1 MLAVMATLYR
11 RDDPM
16 YVVGSV
22 SVAHFLSHVF
32 LLAFPPLFP
41 LLGRE
46 FGLSTTRLGLLVTAI
61 YVPTLFLQL
70 PLGDVVDRVG
80 ARRVLVAGLAVTAT
94 GITLAGFAWSYPVL
108 LACAFLSGM
117 GQSVFHPADY
127 ALLDTATGSS
137 GEGTAFGVHTF
148 GGFAGFAAAPVVIG
162 GVGVWLG
169 WGTALVA
176 AGLIGLG
183 YAAVLHV
190 TVAPVHVRAVAA
202 KDAADPAGESIRE
215 TFRELVRFARQ
226 FEMLL
231 VSGFYL
237 LSMMAVVGL
246 QSFTTVLAVET
257 FGFGESTANT
267 LLSVHLGAT
276 AVGVIA
282 GGPLADRLPFREIIA
297 SMFLSAAVGVWALVV
312 LGPSQL
318 VVGVLLSLVGL
329 LIGLALPSRDK
340 LGNAVADAG
349 TAGKSFGLY
358 FTGLSVGA
366 VVSPVLLGAVI
377 DTLSPGAAFLLVGG
391 FLVCAVGV
399 VAVAGIVGVGQA
411 ESDPARADD

>member
-1 MLAVMATLYR
+1 MATR
-11 RDDPM
+11 HMRDDPA

-61 YVPTLFLQL
+61 YVPTLLLQL

-80 ARRVLVAGLAVTAT
+80 AKRVLVSGLAVTAT
-94 GITLAGFAWSYPVL
+94 GITLAGFAWSYPAL
-108 LACAFLSGM
+108 LACAFLSGI

-127 ALLDTATGSS
+127 ALLDTATGPS

-148 GGFAGFAAAPVVIG
+148 GGFAGFAAAPVAVG

-169 WGTALVA
+169 WGAALVA
-176 AGLIGLG
+176 AGLIGFA
-183 YAAVLHV
+183 YAAVFHV
-190 TVAPVHVRAVAA
+190 TVAPIHVRAVAA
-202 KDAADPAGESIRE
+202 DEAAEPAGASIRE
-215 TFRELVRFARQ
+215 TFRGLVGFARR
-226 FEMLL
+226 FDLLL
-231 VSGFYL
+231 VSSFYL

-246 QSFTTVLAVET
+246 QSFTTVLAVDT
-257 FGFGESTANT
+257 FGFGESAANT

-297 SMFLSAAVGVWALVV
+297 AMFLSAALGVWALVA

-318 VVGVLLSLVGL
+318 AVGLLLSLVGL

-377 DTLSPGAAFLLVGG
+377 DAWSPGAAFLLVGG

-399 VAVAGIVGVGQA
+399 VAVAGLAGVAQPGTEAVQ
-411 ESDPARADD
+411 ADD